1 MLVVKWTDYALD
13 LLADVIVSLDLAT
26 QDQLTATIEALNRRL
41 ATDPLD
47 EGESWIAPFRLTFV
61 GALGVLFRVDA
72 TNGVV
77 QVTEVKWYGA

>member
-47 EGESWIAPFRLTFV
+47 EGESRNAPFRLTFV